1 MILVQTILPLFAAP
15 RDFCL
20 LRYWRDNSDGS
31 YVICLDSTNH
41 AECPPVEGYVRGE
54 MHAAYIIAPPR
65 KGLGPSN
72 AKDDDEELNECMIS
86 FIAQV
91 DPKGWIW
98 QLCGYQ
104 QTFLREVSFTDLYVV
119 SLFHKPPSLCC
130 KRWIFVTL

>member
-1 MILVQTILPLFAAP
+1 MIFYFALAP

-31 YVICLDSTNH
+31 YVICLDSTSH

-54 MHAAYIIAPPR
+54 MHAAYIIAPP
-65 KGLGPSN
+65 KKSSGPAN
-72 AKDDDEELNECMIS
+72 ARDDEEETNECMIS

-98 QLCGYQ
+98 QSCGYQ
-104 QTFLREVSFTDLYVV
+104 QMFLREVSV
-119 SLFHKPPSLCC
+119 
-130 KRWIFVTL
+130 I